1 MSSIQIAALIYFTLV
16 VIGAWIFFGVIFL
29 QLKRFLNLSPYVP
42 VVSRVLTILLI
53 ALSVLG
59 YLIIFIP
66 SIFGALTTDSASS
79 SPSSK
84 PSGYFDTY

>member
-16 VIGAWIFFGVIFL
+16 SIGAWIFFGVIFL

-42 VVSRVLTILLI
+42 VVSRVLTIILI
-53 ALSVLG
+53 ILTVLG
-59 YLIIFIP
+59 YIIIFIP
-66 SIFGALTTDSASS
+66 SLFGILDTDSPSS
-79 SPSSK
+79 TNSK